1 MALGSGSENEVQATD
16 AQGAATQ
23 FTSRIPRPSSFGV
36 RIDNTADS
44 PRKENVMET
53 SKAKILGTRRPREN
67 VTVDENKERQ
77 STIPSNKRK
86 QAAVNT
92 TRPAPV
98 KKSNTNGMY
107 PLKTL

>member
-1 MALGSGSENEVQATD
+1 MALGSGSENDVQATD

-44 PRKENVMET
+44 PRKENTMET
-53 SKAKILGTRRPREN
+53 SKAKILGTRRPPEN
-67 VTVDENKERQ
+67 VAVDERQ

-107 PLKTL
+107 HLKTL